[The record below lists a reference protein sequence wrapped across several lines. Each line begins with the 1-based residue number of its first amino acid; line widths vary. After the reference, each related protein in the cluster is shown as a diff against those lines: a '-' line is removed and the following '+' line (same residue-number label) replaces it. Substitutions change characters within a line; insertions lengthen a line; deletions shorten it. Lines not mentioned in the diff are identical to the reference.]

1 MVSVKVFILGFFSWW
16 SWAVG
21 DFVWLE
27 LESVVAVYG
36 DWMVFGFYY
45 FAAVLQLDP
54 KEEVD
59 LVG

>member
-1 MVSVKVFILGFFSWW
+1 VV
-16 SWAVG
+16 
-21 DFVWLE
+21 E
-27 LESVVAVYG
+27 LEIEL
-36 DWMVFGFYY
+36 VFVFYY

>member
-1 MVSVKVFILGFFSWW
+1 VILFDW
-16 SWAVG
+16 SLNLLWP
-21 DFVWLE
+21 FMEIEWC
-27 LESVVAVYG
+27 
-36 DWMVFGFYY
+36 FGFYY